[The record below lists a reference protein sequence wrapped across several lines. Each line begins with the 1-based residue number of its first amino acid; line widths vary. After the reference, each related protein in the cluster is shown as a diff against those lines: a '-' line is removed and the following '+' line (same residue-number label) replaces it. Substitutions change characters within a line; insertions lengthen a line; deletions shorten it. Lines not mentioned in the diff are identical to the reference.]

1 MGAIINSSF
10 MPLALL
16 AVLWLLA
23 AGSLFL
29 FWNPPLWLPPLAS
42 AEGAAVDRQFAL
54 SYLWMGAVFFAAQ
67 FLLGFLVWKYRD
79 RSGIRAK
86 YSRGDARVEVVWTV
100 LTAVLFLGLSWTGA
114 QAWSKSF
121 AVSSHAPVKDDRSF
135 QVEVSALQF
144 AWYFRYPGADG
155 KFGRTRPELRD
166 ASGGNEAA
174 IGLDLDDPASRD
186 DLVTTSLMLPNE
198 REVVLRFQS
207 QDVIHSFFVPE
218 LRFKQDTTPGT
229 LDRARFH
236 PIRTGTYEIA
246 CAELC
251 GLGHYRMRATLQ
263 VMSAQGFERW
273 MAERTE
279 EKRST
284 PLH

>member
-1 MGAIINSSF
+1 MAF
-10 MPLALL
+10 ALL
-16 AVLWLLA
+16 AVIWLLA
-23 AGSLFL
+23 VGSLYL
-29 FWNPPLWLPPLAS
+29 FWDPPLWLPKLAS
-42 AEGAAVDRQFAL
+42 VEGAAVDRQFAV

-79 RSGIRAK
+79 RRGASAH
-86 YSRGDARVEVVWTV
+86 YSRGNVRAEIVWTG
-100 LTAVLFLGLSWTGA
+100 LTALLFLGLSWTGA

-121 AVSSHAPVKDDRSF
+121 ASSPHAHPQDGSSF
-135 QVEVSALQF
+135 QVEVNALQF

-174 IGLDLDDPASRD
+174 IGLDVDDPAAQD
-186 DLVTTSLMLPNE
+186 DLVTTTLVVPNE
-198 REVVLRFQS
+198 HDVVLIFHS

-229 LDRARFH
+229 LDRARFR
-236 PIRTGTYEIA
+236 PNRVGTYEIA

-251 GLGHYRMRATLQ
+251 GQGHYRMRAELR
-263 VMSAQGFERW
+263 VMSAEEFERW
-273 MAERTE
+273 MAERIE
-279 EKRST
+279 ARRVAHL
-284 PLH
+284 P